1 MSAVVRLV
9 LIRFFVATYVRDIV
23 LQSTKTKTVSELLIR
38 NVTTAKIWVL
48 PLQWW
53 AKPAPPPLVAN
64 CSRVKVSQN
73 LGATAVALV
82 APMDT
87 SLLINRVCQ
96 LTLILVITTY

>member
-53 AKPAPPPLVAN
+53 AKPAPPPGCN
-64 CSRVKVSQN
+64 RVKVSQN
-73 LGATAVALV
+73 LGATAVAPV
-82 APMDT
+82 APVDT
-87 SLLINRVCQ
+87 SLIKLIVKLC
-96 LTLILVITTY
+96 

>member
-1 MSAVVRLV
+1 MRLV

-53 AKPAPPPLVAN
+53 VESAPSGCN
-64 CSRVKVSQN
+64 RVKVSQN
-73 LGATAVALV
+73 LGATAVAPV
-82 APMDT
+82 APVDT
-87 SLLINRVCQ
+87 SLTAYLDCYLFPRS
-96 LTLILVITTY
+96 